1 MEKKVGKFIV
11 ICILLFSSIV
21 QSAHS
26 SIVLS
31 IQGMD
36 GNPIKQAMVHSQF
49 ILQVSVNNIDTQQDV
64 SYVQGMDK
72 FSYGSAGR
80 SSNISIYN
88 GQTMSKIIYKF
99 VMRADGKG
107 VYSVGPLS
115 LTDKNKKTFDSNTLS
130 IKVDDQ
136 VVVSH
141 NNAQAEKIIA
151 MSSVDK
157 KTMYVGEKIILNVD
171 FLDSTGIDQ
180 CSLIVPEFEKIIVT
194 DVQPKPRKNIQHTN
208 GQEYDDTQWVISL
221 YPKFAGIAIVEEFK
235 IRYVDSQINNNFFGR
250 AFFAGGFASM
260 MNFEQEL
267 YVHPIGLQVLELPKV
282 SGFENVV
289 AVGNFSQ
296 FTIAVNKNSMV
307 QGQGL
312 VLIAN
317 VIGDGNFEMIESLPL
332 LLPDG
337 CAYYDS
343 GSPQL
348 DAKRTHKS
356 FEYIIQ
362 AQAAGQ
368 YHIPAQQFH
377 YFDPVDRQYKAI
389 QSNSID
395 IVVTENPNGQ
405 QMNDQQ
411 LLDEQ
416 ADEQNNFQDVLNY
429 GILEQGSLQASSLIA
444 VPLSWYLTFL
454 YFLYFIL
461 SFMIVY
467 RYGIQKHILENQNIR
482 RMFIFFQAK
491 RACHRAAKNND
502 VMILHSIFMNLFMQL
517 QVFSAGRIHH
527 EMIEQYLLNKGFSD
541 PLIEQWKQFYHKISQ
556 ASFTRY
562 NKKNNDQLF
571 QEALVWLQ
579 RLKE

>member
-11 ICILLFSSIV
+11 ICALLFSSIV
-21 QSAHS
+21 QAAHS

-36 GNPIKQAMVHSQF
+36 GKPIKQAMVHSQF
-49 ILQVSVNNIDTQQDV
+49 ILQVSVNNIDVRQDI
-64 SYVQGMDK
+64 SYVHGMDR
-72 FSYGSAGR
+72 FSYALADH

-88 GQTMSKIIYKF
+88 GQTISKFIYKF
-99 VMRADGKG
+99 VMRADDKG
-107 VYSVGPLS
+107 TYSVGPLS
-115 LTDKNKKTFDSNTLS
+115 LTDKHKRTFDSNTLS

-136 VVVSH
+136 VIVSH
-141 NNAQAEKIIA
+141 NNPQAEKSIV

-157 KTMYVGEKIILNVD
+157 KTMYVGEKVILNVD

-180 CSLIVPEFEKIIVT
+180 YSLIIPDFEKLIVT
-194 DVQPKPRKNIQHTN
+194 DVQQKPVQSIQHAN
-208 GQEYDDTQWVISL
+208 GQEYADTQWAISL
-221 YPKFAGIAIVEEFK
+221 YPKSIGFAIVEGFK
-235 IRYVDSQINNNFFGR
+235 IRYVDSQVNNNFFGR
-250 AFFAGGFASM
+250 AFFAGGFASL

-267 YVHPIGLQVLELPKV
+267 YIHPIGLQVLDLPKEA
-282 SGFENVV
+282 GFENVV
-289 AVGNFSQ
+289 AVGNFSEI
-296 FTIAVNKNSMV
+296 TITVNKNSMV

-312 VLIAN
+312 VLIAKI
-317 VIGDGNFEMIESLPL
+317 VGDGNFEMIESLPL

-348 DAKRTHKS
+348 DTKRTHKN

-377 YFDPVDRQYKAI
+377 YFDPVDRQYKTI

-395 IVVTENPNGQ
+395 VVVTENPIEQ
-405 QMNDQQ
+405 KINDQQ

-416 ADEQNNFQDVLNY
+416 SDENDTEHSIMDY
-429 GILEQGSLQASSLIA
+429 AILEQGSLRVKSFIV
-444 VPLSWYLTFL
+444 VPFLWYLRLL

-461 SFMIVY
+461 FFMMVY
-467 RYGIQKHILENQNIR
+467 RYGIQKYIVENQKIR
-482 RMFIFFQAK
+482 RMFIFFQAQRSCY
-491 RACHRAAKNND
+491 RAMKNND
-502 VMILHSIFMNLFMQL
+502 VIALYSMFMNLFIQL
-517 QVFSAGRIHH
+517 KVFSAGRIHH
-527 EMIEQYLLNKGFSD
+527 EMIEQYLKNKGFSD
-541 PLIEQWKQFYHKISQ
+541 VLITQWKQFYHKISQ